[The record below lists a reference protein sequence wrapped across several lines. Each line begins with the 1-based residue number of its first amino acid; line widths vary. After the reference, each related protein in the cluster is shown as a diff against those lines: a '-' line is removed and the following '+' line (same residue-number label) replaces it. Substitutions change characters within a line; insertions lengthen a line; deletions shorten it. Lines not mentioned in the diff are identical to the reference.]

1 MFIIQQTQVDP
12 VSQEQSQDISV
23 KAENKKNLL
32 T

>member
-12 VSQEQSQDISV
+12 VSHQDISV